1 MIDWTAHA
9 KAQLALPT
17 RASTVKTD
25 ETPLLSV
32 SSVPPAAVSAARNGV
47 SSVSSAGHPCV
58 GAAAIDG
65 AIHAV
70 PVIAA
75 MPVAVAMAMPAN
87 VDRTSGNP
95 CMTPEQGD
103 DCHACGWDDAE
114 IALFMGR
121 SARFAQIGRRDAEHL
136 AERLTLRDRQF
147 DDRRM
152 CIECRELEPSGRCA
166 AARRGAVPGA
176 DLRMEPVQTLLC
188 HCPGFRCAVSA
199 HECEQ
204 GNDHANLDD

>member
-1 MIDWTAHA
+1 VIDWAARA

-17 RASTVKTD
+17 QASTVKTD

-32 SSVPPAAVSAARNGV
+32 LSVPPAAVSAERNGV

-58 GAAAIDG
+58 VVAAIDG
-65 AIHAV
+65 AIHAA
-70 PVIAA
+70 PVIA
-75 MPVAVAMAMPAN
+75 AMPAN
-87 VDRTSGNP
+87 VDRASGNP
-95 CMTPEQGD
+95 HMTPEQGD

-121 SARFAQIGRRDAEHL
+121 AARFAQIGRRDAEHL

-152 CIECRELEPSGRCA
+152 CVECRELEPSGRCA
-166 AARRGAVPGA
+166 AARRGAIPGA
-176 DLRMEPVQTLLC
+176 DRRMEPVQTLLC
-188 HCPGFRCAVSA
+188 RCPGFRCAVSA
-199 HECEQ
+199 HECKQ
-204 GNDHANLDD
+204 GNDHANVDD